1 MSGRPWITGA
11 CLGIAAGVLVAS
23 AMSFVDWRINPGGVF
38 RDEQGTR
45 WLIVGETWLSWFVPV
60 ALAAA
65 AMLAPLVTF
74 LSRRRRRRR

>member
-23 AMSFVDWRINPGGVF
+23 TMSFVDWRINPGGVF

-65 AMLAPLVTF
+65 AMLVPLVTF